1 MSHFQSRIVT
11 GRQKEAD
18 HTYTF
23 ENNKAYSIRSTT
35 SVDSILLGEH
45 KLKHNLPFCLC
56 QSAINTVQFTGRT
69 GALASLVAG
78 VGSASGGF
86 ITGHLLDRKN
96 LSRRKCGI
104 VGLVFVSAIMWI
116 TWIGGVVNQTKV
128 LGRFIT
134 VVFDTLTDT
143 RCATVREAQPRPCY

>member
-1 MSHFQSRIVT
+1 MAYHVSR
-11 GRQKEAD
+11 
-18 HTYTF
+18 
-23 ENNKAYSIRSTT
+23 S
-35 SVDSILLGEH
+35 SILLGEH

-69 GALASLVAG
+69 GALAILVAG

-86 ITGHLLDRKN
+86 ITEHLLDRKN

-104 VGLVFVSAIMWI
+104 VGLVFVSAIIWI

-128 LGRFIT
+128 LGRLLNSYFK
-134 VVFDTLTDT
+134 TLTDT
-143 RCATVREAQPRPCY
+143 CCVAVREAQPRTCYRLDGQSSWSATRIPPRFGTG

>member
-1 MSHFQSRIVT
+1 MVYHVSR
-11 GRQKEAD
+11 
-18 HTYTF
+18 F
-23 ENNKAYSIRSTT
+23 
-35 SVDSILLGEH
+35 SILLGEH
-45 KLKHNLPFCLC
+45 KLKHKFPFCFC

-69 GALASLVAG
+69 GALSSLVAG

-116 TWIGGVVNQTKV
+116 TWIGGGVNQTKV
-128 LGRFIT
+128 LGRFINSCFRHT
-134 VVFDTLTDT
+134 N
-143 RCATVREAQPRPCY
+143 

>member
-1 MSHFQSRIVT
+1 MAS
-11 GRQKEAD
+11 KEALSLIYLPIKGLQYMVY
-18 HTYTF
+18 HV
-23 ENNKAYSIRSTT
+23 SRSN
-35 SVDSILLGEH
+35 ILLGVH
-45 KLKHNLPFCLC
+45 NLKHNLPFCLC

-96 LSRRKCGI
+96 LSRRKCGM
-104 VGLVFVSAIMWI
+104 VGLIFVSAIMWI

-128 LGRFIT
+128 S
-134 VVFDTLTDT
+134 D
-143 RCATVREAQPRPCY
+143 